1 MARVLVV
8 DDEVLIRSYMEEKL
22 PDRGIDVD
30 TVDNGRDA
38 IRLAEKNGYDVILLD
53 QLMPGMSGL
62 EVLKEVRRLPEPP
75 EVVFLTGDDS
85 VAPAVEA
92 MKSGACDYIQ
102 KPCELDE
109 LEVLLKHAA
118 QTHKLKGE
126 VSGLRGAF
134 SRQQGRTL
142 TVNSAPM
149 KELIRVVRKYAHTD
163 STVLIQGETGTG
175 KELVA
180 QEIFRSSPRH
190 DHPFIPVNCGALQ
203 EQLLESELFGHEK
216 GSFTSANTARHGL
229 FEVADGGTIFL
240 DEIGEMNPQTQ
251 VKLLRV
257 LQSGEVRRVGSNR
270 VRHVDARV
278 IASTNKDLARQVRE
292 GKFREDL
299 FYRLSVLTIQVPPL
313 RERKSEIP
321 HLIESFLAE
330 AAVRQR
336 SQPKELA
343 PEAREI
349 LMEHDWP
356 GNVRELENAIELAV
370 VLSEKPVI
378 EPADLA
384 PRMAAP
390 KTVHSPGG
398 APLSLEEVEAEHLV
412 RVLKL
417 NGGNK
422 RKTARD
428 LGIDAKTLYNKLGK
442 IEAKE

>member
-1 MARVLVV
+1 MARVLIV

-22 PDRGIDVD
+22 PGLGFEVQ

-38 IRLAEKNGYDVILLD
+38 IRMAEKNGYDVILLD

-62 EVLKEVRRLPEPP
+62 DVLKEVRRLPEPP

-92 MKSGACDYIQ
+92 MKSGACDYVQ

-109 LEVLLKHAA
+109 LEVLLKHAV
-118 QTHKLKGE
+118 QTHRLRQE

-149 KELIRVVRKYAHTD
+149 KELIRVIRKYALTD

-190 DHPFIPVNCGALQ
+190 DQPFIPVNCGALQ

-313 RERKSEIP
+313 RERKAEIP
-321 HLIESFLAE
+321 HLIESFLDE
-330 AAVRQR
+330 AAARQR
-336 SQPKELA
+336 SEPKELA

-390 KTVHSPGG
+390 KTAHSPGG
-398 APLSLEEVEAEHLV
+398 APLSLEEVEAEHLL

-428 LGIDAKTLYNKLGK
+428 LGIDAKTLYNKLRK
-442 IEAKE
+442 IEEKE